1 MQKRYHCHNEPLV
14 CCKSDRKNSEHGK
27 NEREYEYRMTRK
39 VESENMKS
47 YDGKNIELVMSYD
60 QWKEKLERDIRHW
73 MKRKT
78 MEFFSFAL
86 LPGLSLLM
94 VAHWIIVGY

>member
-1 MQKRYHCHNEPLV
+1 
-14 CCKSDRKNSEHGK
+14 
-27 NEREYEYRMTRK
+27 
-39 VESENMKS
+39 MKS

-60 QWKEKLERDIRHW
+60 QWKEKLKRDIRRW
-73 MKRKT
+73 TKRKM
-78 MEFFSFAL
+78 MEIFSFTL

>member
-1 MQKRYHCHNEPLV
+1 MNHWSVASRTGRIQSMARMI
-14 CCKSDRKNSEHGK
+14 
-27 NEREYEYRMTRK
+27 EREYEYRMTRK

-60 QWKEKLERDIRHW
+60 QWKEKLERDIRRW